1 MHKNKYCE
9 DHLFFYKSKEGET
22 MGQNPSLS
30 TTAIVLAIITLI
42 VGAGVGYVVAPKGVS
57 QEDFVALQNENT
69 ALKAQ
74 ITSLTSPKKIGLILA
89 TGGLG
94 DKSFNDLSYEGVTR
108 AEDELGIAFDYVQP
122 TAIAEYESLQR
133 NFAASGEYELIVCV
147 GFDQLAAINIVADE
161 YPNQKFVLI
170 DEESNRTNVASL
182 TFRGNEGAFL
192 VGVIAAGVTDTG
204 IIGFV
209 GGMDIPLI
217 RDFYVGY
224 EAGALWLSDEVN
236 FDVTVLDPG
245 FVGGWGDPST
255 GREVAQGQIDLG
267 ADVLFVAA
275 GGSGLG
281 ALGAC
286 DDADIWGIGVDASQG
301 YLNDAIIASA
311 TKRVDVA
318 IYEQIVKALL
328 GTFEGKE
335 FSGGLAEG
343 WSGCDRLPE
352 EEEFWEDYFEFD
364 YDPDRTLHPDL
375 MWWIEFARFAI
386 ISGTV
391 IVPSGF
397 T

>member
-1 MHKNKYCE
+1 
-9 DHLFFYKSKEGET
+9 

-30 TTAIVLAIITLI
+30 TTTIVLAIITLI
-42 VGAGVGYVVAPKGVS
+42 IGAGAGYVLAPKGVS
-57 QEDFVALQNENT
+57 QDDFTALQSANTALQSENT
-69 ALKAQ
+69 DLKAQ

-94 DKSFNDLSYEGVTR
+94 DKSFNDLAYEGVTR
-108 AEDELGIAFDYVQP
+108 AEDELGIVFDFVQP

-147 GFDQLAAINIVADE
+147 GFDQVDAINIVAGE
-161 YPNQKFVLI
+161 YPNQQFVLI
-170 DEESNRTNVASL
+170 DEVSSQPNVASL
-182 TFRGNEGAFL
+182 TTKANEGSFL

-209 GGMDIPLI
+209 GGDEIPLI
-217 RDFYVGY
+217 QDFYVGY
-224 EAGALWLSDEVN
+224 AAGALWLSDEVN

-245 FVGGWGDPST
+245 FVGGWGDPSG
-255 GREVAQGQIDLG
+255 GREVAQSLIDLG
-267 ADVLFVAA
+267 ADVIFAAA

-286 DDADIWGIGVDASQG
+286 DDAGIWAIGVDASQG
-301 YLNDAIIASA
+301 YLNDAVIASA
-311 TKRVDVA
+311 TKRVDNS
-318 IYEQIVKALL
+318 IYEQIVKTLL
-328 GTFEGKE
+328 GTFEGE
-335 FSGGLAEG
+335 WINGGLAEG
-343 WSGCDRLPE
+343 WAGCDRLPDE
-352 EEEFWEDYFEFD
+352 ELFWEAFFEFD

-375 MWWIEFARFAI
+375 VWWIEFARFAI

-391 IVPSGF
+391 VVPSGL

>member
-1 MHKNKYCE
+1 
-9 DHLFFYKSKEGET
+9 

-30 TTAIVLAIITLI
+30 TTAIVLAIIALI
-42 VGAGVGYVVAPKGVS
+42 IGAGAGYILAPKGVS
-57 QEDFVALQNENT
+57 QEDFTALQSEN
-69 ALKAQ
+69 ADLKAQ

-108 AEDELGIAFDYVQP
+108 AEDELGIVFDHVQP

-147 GFDQLAAINIVADE
+147 GFDQKDALHKVAGE
-161 YPNQKFVLI
+161 YPNQQFVLI
-170 DEESNRTNVASL
+170 DEVSNRTNVASL
-182 TFRGNEGAFL
+182 NFRGNEGAFL

-224 EAGALWLSDEVN
+224 EAGALWLSDELN
-236 FDVTVLDPG
+236 FDVAVLAPG

-255 GREVAQGQIDLG
+255 GREVAQGLIEDD

-286 DDADIWGIGVDASQG
+286 DDSGIWGLGVMH
-301 YLNDAIIASA
+301 LKAI
-311 TKRVDVA
+311 
-318 IYEQIVKALL
+318 
-328 GTFEGKE
+328 
-335 FSGGLAEG
+335 
-343 WSGCDRLPE
+343 
-352 EEEFWEDYFEFD
+352 
-364 YDPDRTLHPDL
+364 
-375 MWWIEFARFAI
+375 
-386 ISGTV
+386 
-391 IVPSGF
+391 
-397 T
+397 

>member
-1 MHKNKYCE
+1 
-9 DHLFFYKSKEGET
+9 

-30 TTAIVLAIITLI
+30 TTAIVLAIIALI

-57 QEDFVALQNENT
+57 QEDFVALQSENT
-69 ALKAQ
+69 DLKAQ

-108 AEDELGIAFDYVQP
+108 AEDELGIAFDFVQP

-133 NFAASGEYELIVCV
+133 NFAASGDYELIICV
-147 GFDQLAAINIVADE
+147 GFDQLEAIQTVAGE
-161 YPNQKFVLI
+161 YPNQLFVLI
-170 DEESNRTNVASL
+170 DEVSNRTNVASL

-224 EAGALWLSDEVN
+224 EAGALWLSDELN
-236 FDVTVLDPG
+236 FDVTVLEPS
-245 FVGGWGDPST
+245 FVGDWGDPSG
-255 GREVAQGQIDLG
+255 GREVALSLTDLD

-281 ALGAC
+281 ALGVC
-286 DDADIWGIGVDASQG
+286 DDSGIWGIGVDASQG
-301 YLNDAIIASA
+301 YLNDAVVASA

-318 IYEQIVKALL
+318 IYEQIVKVLL
-328 GTFEGKE
+328 GTFEGKPIE
-335 FSGGLAEG
+335 GGLAEG
-343 WSGCDRLPE
+343 WAGCDRLPD

-364 YDPDRTLHPDL
+364 YDPDRTLHPDIVF
-375 MWWIEFARFAI
+375 WIELARFAI
-386 ISGTV
+386 ISGNV
-391 IVPSGF
+391 VVPSGF